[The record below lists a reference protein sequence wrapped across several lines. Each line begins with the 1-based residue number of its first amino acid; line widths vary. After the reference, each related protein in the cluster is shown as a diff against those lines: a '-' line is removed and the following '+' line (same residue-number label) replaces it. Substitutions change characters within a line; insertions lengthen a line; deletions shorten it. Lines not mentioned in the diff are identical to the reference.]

1 MEKFYNWRHAQKQ
14 SYDSL
19 ICDRKL
25 EVKKSRHRWTGRY
38 EAHLW
43 DKSTWNQNQNKKGK
57 QGAYDDEEAA
67 ARAYDLAALKYW
79 GAGTLINFPLNDYAR
94 DLEEMQ
100 MVSKEDYLVSLRR
113 KSSAFAR
120 GFTKYR
126 AMPRQSQSS
135 RWDAPLS
142 QMIGTEYY
150 NCSTSKDPPTEGK
163 YGNSFGM
170 ERKIDLT
177 SHIRWWAPKKSRQPE
192 TGAVTRMSAKSSRH
206 LKALSKHPSH
216 ISFPC
221 LASKGRRLLED
232 LLHTASYP
240 SLQPSRASGRK
251 HHKCMMAPVKSQSRG
266 SQLLICFPVVNLI
279 AQGSTWDMVSYQS
292 RDRSSRCLLSSLLR
306 SELHGIRWSPCLILF
321 SGRVLC
327 LHQDN
332 HSQQQFHLC
341 LRILSFK

>member
-1 MEKFYNWRHAQKQ
+1 MATAASPSSEIVGTAKA
-14 SYDSL
+14 
-19 ICDRKL
+19 
-25 EVKKSRHRWTGRY
+25 
-38 EAHLW
+38 EA
-43 DKSTWNQNQNKKGK
+43 SG
-57 QGAYDDEEAA
+57 GEG
-67 ARAYDLAALKYW
+67 
-79 GAGTLINFPLNDYAR
+79 GAGSELQPGVVLKKARKERVCTAKERISKMPPCAAGKRSSIYRGVTRSLSCPL
-94 DLEEMQ
+94 
-100 MVSKEDYLVSLRR
+100 SLSHFGSGLGKAVLLQR
-113 KSSAFAR
+113 
-120 GFTKYR
+120 FTKYR

-177 SHIRWWAPKKSRQPE
+177 SHIRWWAPKI
-192 TGAVTRMSAKSSRH
+192 TSAGDRLNHEDVGKEPRH

-266 SQLLICFPVVNLI
+266 QLLICFPVVNLI

-332 HSQQQFHLC
+332 HSQQQFHL
-341 LRILSFK
+341 LPTNPIL